1 MYRKAFYI
9 ICIIYIYCIILYV
22 YIGARLQFHPRESWS
37 MHENTVFSHTKCLS
51 RNIQSWIFFLIFF
64 FGIKLPNRVPLN
76 HPINEAATKTL
87 TFSVILF
94 ELPSEHCACGHEFIG
109 FAEPM
114 WHPWQL
120 ACLRPTPL
128 QFLQQAALHLK
139 TPAPNHHLPW
149 CHDGKQ
155 DAIVQSHVQCPR
167 QPRPNKADP
176 LLRRLLTA
184 RTQHT
189 ACTDARWSQT
199 VLQAQSPP
207 TTAATHP
214 LVPCSAH
221 RKRNDQNDPEWHRRH
236 ESCPE
241 KTTWAKRACHDD

>member
-1 MYRKAFYI
+1 
-9 ICIIYIYCIILYV
+9 
-22 YIGARLQFHPRESWS
+22 

-51 RNIQSWIFFLIFF
+51 RNIQSWIFFLFF
-64 FGIKLPNRVPLN
+64 SLESNFPIEFLWITLSTKQQRRHLLSQSSCSSFHLSTVPAAPNLSASPNQCLHWDSCTRIAICSSSPA
-76 HPINEAATKTL
+76 PTPWQ
-87 TFSVILF
+87 F
-94 ELPSEHCACGHEFIG
+94 C
-109 FAEPM
+109 FA
-114 WHPWQL
+114 WDHQL

-139 TPAPNHHLPW
+139 TPAPDHHLPW

-155 DAIVQSHVQCPR
+155 DAITQSHVQRPR

-176 LLRRLLTA
+176 LLRRPLTA

-214 LVPCSAH
+214 LAPCSAH

-241 KTTWAKRACHDD
+241 KKIWAKRACHDD